1 MTESGGNQEP
11 LGELFVRITGQSTVQ
26 EKQQVDVSVRLSE
39 TSEDSDVSTFVNA
52 SVKATGLDEGI
63 DAPNR
68 S

>member
-11 LGELFVRITGQSTVQ
+11 LGELFERITGQSTVQ

-39 TSEDSDVSTFVNA
+39 TSEDSDVSTFVDA
-52 SVKATGLDEGI
+52 SVKATGLDEAI